1 MDNEEVKLLLVKYIT
16 GEATAQELEQVKQW
30 ISAHPEN
37 EQYFAQLYETWHN
50 MLYLQPAVVN
60 KENAYNKLSA
70 EIEPKQPLRYARLIT
85 WGKAAAAI
93 ALLAAVTVTLYNRYS
108 KNVESVRQIAANPGA
123 IKKIVL
129 SDGTQVWLN
138 AGSKLNYTADFGKTT
153 RTVYLEGEA
162 FFDIAP
168 GKKEVPFIVNTK
180 NYTIRD
186 IGTKFNLK
194 AYASDPFFETT
205 VVKGEVSVEGN
216 VDNNAHEM
224 SRIYVKPRQ
233 VLRIYYHPKKEN
245 YSYTTPDPKSL
256 NEIQV
261 SEIDSAKLD
270 RYDGWKENLLVFDG
284 TTLSEIAKVLQRR
297 YNVIIIITDNE
308 IGNIRYS
315 GSFKNVSD
323 IEKVLAIIKGNTPI
337 SYLKNGN
344 VINITK
350 TNNNESS
357 N

>member
-16 GEATAQELEQVKQW
+16 GEATEQELEQVKQW

-60 KENAYNKLSA
+60 KDHAYNKLSA
-70 EIEPKQPLRYARLIT
+70 DIEPKQPSRYARLIT

-93 ALLAAVTVTLYNRYS
+93 ALFAAVTATLYNRYS
-108 KNVESVRQIAANPGA
+108 KNVESVRQIAVNPGA

-168 GKKEVPFIVNTK
+168 GKKEIPFIVNTK

-216 VDNNAHEM
+216 VDNNTHEM

-245 YSYTTPDPKSL
+245 YSYTSPEPKSL

-261 SEIDSAKLD
+261 SEIDSAKLN

-284 TTLSEIAKVLQRR
+284 TTLSEIAKVLERR
-297 YNVIIIITDNE
+297 YNVTINMTDAE
-308 IGNIRYS
+308 LSGIRYS
-315 GSFKNVSD
+315 GSFKNIPS
-323 IEKVLAIIKGNTPI
+323 IEKVLAIIKANTAIDYSVNGNT
-337 SYLKNGN
+337 
-344 VINITK
+344 VNITR
-350 TNNNESS
+350 NNN
-357 N
+357 ND

>member
-16 GEATAQELEQVKQW
+16 GEATLQELEQVKQW

-37 EQYFAQLYETWHN
+37 EQYFVQLYDTWHN

-60 KENAYNKLSA
+60 KDNAYNKLSTGMEPA
-70 EIEPKQPLRYARLIT
+70 EPSRYARLIT
-85 WGKAAAAI
+85 WGKVAAAI
-93 ALLAAVTVTLYNRYS
+93 ALLAAVTATLYNRYS
-108 KNVESVRQIAANPGA
+108 KNAESVRQIAANPGA

-138 AGSKLNYTADFGKTT
+138 ADSKLNYTADFGKTT

-216 VDNNAHEM
+216 IDNNAHEM

-245 YSYTTPDPKSL
+245 YSYATPEPKSL

-284 TTLSEIAKVLQRR
+284 ATLSDIAKVLERR
-297 YNVIIIITDNE
+297 YNVTINMTDAE
-308 IGNIRYS
+308 LSNIRYS
-315 GSFKNVSD
+315 GSFKNIQS
-323 IEKVLAIIKGNTPI
+323 IEKVLAIIKTNTAINYSINGNT
-337 SYLKNGN
+337 
-344 VINITK
+344 VNITR
-350 TNNNESS
+350 NNN
-357 N
+357 ND

>member
-16 GEATAQELEQVKQW
+16 GEVTLQELEQVKQW

-50 MLYLQPAVVN
+50 MLYLQPTVVN
-60 KENAYNKLSA
+60 KDNAFDKVSA
-70 EIEPKQPLRYARLIT
+70 DLEPEQPSRYARLIV

-93 ALLAAVTVTLYNRYS
+93 ALLAVVSDTLYNRYS
-108 KNVESVRQIAANPGA
+108 KNIESVRQIAVNPGA

-129 SDGTQVWLN
+129 TDGTQVWLN

-168 GKKEVPFIVNTK
+168 GKKDVPFIVNTK

-194 AYASDPFFETT
+194 TYASDPFFETT

-216 VDNNAHEM
+216 VDNSAHEM

-245 YSYTTPDPKSL
+245 YSYSAPEPKSL

-261 SEIDSAKLD
+261 SEIDSAKMD
-270 RYDGWKENLLVFDG
+270 RYDGWKQNLLVFDG
-284 TTLSEIAKVLQRR
+284 TSLSEIAKVLERR
-297 YNVIIIITDNE
+297 YNVQINMPDAE
-308 IGNIRYS
+308 LGNIRYS
-315 GSFKNVSD
+315 GSFKNITT
-323 IEKVLAIIKGNTPI
+323 IEKVLAIIKANTAINYSVSGNT
-337 SYLKNGN
+337 
-344 VINITK
+344 VNITQ
-350 TNNNESS
+350 NNN

>member
-16 GEATAQELEQVKQW
+16 GEATLQELEQVKQW

-37 EQYFAQLYETWHN
+37 EQYFVQLYETWHN

-60 KENAYNKLSA
+60 KDNAYNKLSTGMEPA
-70 EIEPKQPLRYARLIT
+70 EPSRYARLIS
-85 WGKAAAAI
+85 WGKVAAAV

-108 KNVESVRQIAANPGA
+108 KNAESVRQIAANPGA

-138 AGSKLNYTADFGKTT
+138 ADSKLNYTADFGKIT

-216 VDNNAHEM
+216 IENNAHEM

-284 TTLSEIAKVLQRR
+284 ATLSEIAKVLERR
-297 YNVIIIITDNE
+297 YNVTINMTDAE
-308 IGNIRYS
+308 LSGIRYS
-315 GSFKNVSD
+315 GSFKNIQS
-323 IEKVLAIIKGNTPI
+323 IEKVLAIIKANTAINYSINGNT
-337 SYLKNGN
+337 
-344 VINITK
+344 VNITR
-350 TNNNESS
+350 NNN
-357 N
+357 ND

>member
-16 GEATAQELEQVKQW
+16 GEATLQELEQVKQW

-37 EQYFAQLYETWHN
+37 EQYFVQLYETWHN

-60 KENAYNKLSA
+60 KDNAYNKLSTGMEPA
-70 EIEPKQPLRYARLIT
+70 EPSRYARLIT
-85 WGKAAAAI
+85 WGKVAAAI
-93 ALLAAVTVTLYNRYS
+93 ALLAAVTATLYNRYS
-108 KNVESVRQIAANPGA
+108 KNAESVRQIAVTPGS
-123 IKKIVL
+123 IKKVVL

-194 AYASDPFFETT
+194 AYATDPFFETT

-245 YSYTTPDPKSL
+245 YSYATPEPKSL

-284 TTLSEIAKVLQRR
+284 TTLSDIAKVLERR
-297 YNVIIIITDNE
+297 YNVTINMTDAE
-308 IGNIRYS
+308 LSNIRYS
-315 GSFKNVSD
+315 GSFKNIQS
-323 IEKVLAIIKGNTPI
+323 IEKVLAIIKANTAINYSVNGNT
-337 SYLKNGN
+337 
-344 VINITK
+344 VNITR
-350 TNNNESS
+350 NNN
-357 N
+357 ND